1 MKIFRL
7 FFYTKTGGEKS
18 LKDIKVKPT
27 NTKPKILEKASNI
40 PKDAKS
46 VMKEQ
51 LINQS
56 ENLKPEFKDK
66 SQENATDYATGK
78 VESGMQS
85 TAYKATIAADKAK
98 DFTVRKIKEHRANKA
113 IKIADT
119 PIPETQNNLLPEK
132 TATSE
137 ERANAPKT
145 RESIQQNQ
153 TDKSAP
159 NMQRKQAE
167 NIKTRENV
175 SKENHS
181 AKSDMTIKT
190 KENYLKSQGKSQ
202 VTEIDT
208 APKIL
213 DNTVKSKQAN
223 IRTRSADNKSVTAP
237 IPDSDTARKIK
248 SKEYVMKK
256 QEQKKALDRAEA
268 AKSETQGNSAVT
280 DKAHTSDGI
289 QTDMEIKKTAESKI
303 KTKEQYRHSQNGGN
317 SQKLIKI
324 KEADIKSF
332 DRIEFERNRLKSMPT
347 HKISAEKTVT
357 SNTRIKQRTIQK
369 NNIKIRGSKS
379 GTYAADTAKKVKG
392 IKTSKKVVKKA
403 NPAKIA
409 QKKAT
414 AAARKKAAKKA
425 AQETAKRTAQAA
437 KATARVIK
445 YVAVKVAQAVA
456 AAAKAVAS
464 AITALGGW
472 AVLLI
477 LLIIVI
483 IVAAI
488 AASPF
493 GIFIS
498 EEVNEVGA
506 IPLSQIIAEYN
517 VELTQQVEDIE
528 LSVDHT
534 DVEIIDNQTDRN
546 IVLAVFAAKTAGAE
560 DNTAADVVIFDD
572 VKAEN
577 LKAYFRAA
585 NTVNYTVTEST
596 NANNEIVKKLTV
608 TISGKTKDELMDL
621 YGLTAKQR
629 EAVETLLEHGDV
641 LTSSS
646 HSLAI
651 TNADVQSIING
662 LPSSLP
668 QKRKDVVKNAGSLV
682 GKVNYFWGGKS
693 SAIGWDSAW
702 GTMRR
707 VTAAGSPSSGTLR
720 AYGLD
725 CSGFVMWAFN
735 NSGMGYA
742 VGHGTY
748 GQRDA
753 SIQVTASTVQAGDL
767 CFLPSYSHVGIV
779 VGKDTS
785 GNILVIHCSSGANN
799 VVVST
804 ASSVGF
810 TVFRRPNCY

>member
-1 MKIFRL
+1 M
-7 FFYTKTGGEKS
+7 
-18 LKDIKVKPT
+18 KDIKVKPT
-27 NTKPKILEKASNI
+27 NIKPKILETVSNI

-51 LINQS
+51 LINQA

-78 VESGMQS
+78 IESGTQ
-85 TAYKATIAADKAK
+85 TAVNKTIIVADKAK
-98 DFTVRKIKEHRANKA
+98 DFTVRKIMEHRADKA
-113 IKIADT
+113 IKTADT
-119 PIPETQNNLLPEK
+119 STPEMHNNLLSEN
-132 TATSE
+132 TAASE
-137 ERANAPKT
+137 QRTNAPKT

-159 NMQRKQAE
+159 NTQQKQAE
-167 NIKTRENV
+167 NIKIRENV

-181 AKSDMTIKT
+181 AKSDMHIKT

-208 APKIL
+208 APKAL

-223 IRTRSADNKSVTAP
+223 IRTRSADNKSVIAS
-237 IPDSDTARKIK
+237 ISDSDTARKIK

-256 QEQKKALDRAEA
+256 QERKKALDRAEA
-268 AKSETQGNSAVT
+268 EKSEIQANSAIT
-280 DKAHTSDGI
+280 DKARTSDGI
-289 QTDMEIKKTAESKI
+289 QTDTEIKKTAESKI

-317 SQKLIKI
+317 SQKLIKT
-324 KEADIKSF
+324 KEADIKNF

-392 IKTSKKVVKKA
+392 IKTSKKIVKKA

-445 YVAVKVAQAVA
+445 YVAVKVARAVA

-464 AITALGGW
+464 AIAALGGW

-668 QKRKDVVKNAGSLV
+668 QKRKEVVKNAGSLV

-725 CSGFVMWAFN
+725 CSGFVTWAFN

-748 GQRDA
+748 GQHDA
-753 SIQVTASTVQAGDL
+753 SVQVTASTVQAGDL

>member
-7 FFYTKTGGEKS
+7 FFYTKTGGENL

-27 NTKPKILEKASNI
+27 NIKPKILKKVSNI

-51 LINQS
+51 LINQA

-78 VESGMQS
+78 VENGTQ
-85 TAYKATIAADKAK
+85 TAVNKTIIVADKAK
-98 DFTVRKIKEHRANKA
+98 DFTVRKIREHRADKA
-113 IKIADT
+113 IKTADT
-119 PIPETQNNLLPEK
+119 PIPEMQNNLLPEK
-132 TATSE
+132 TAASE
-137 ERANAPKT
+137 QRANTPKT
-145 RESIQQNQ
+145 RENIQQNQ
-153 TDKSAP
+153 ADKSAP
-159 NMQRKQAE
+159 NMRRKQAE

-175 SKENHS
+175 SRENHS
-181 AKSDMTIKT
+181 AKSDMPIKT

-208 APKIL
+208 APKTL
-213 DNTVKSKQAN
+213 DNTVKGKRAN

-256 QEQKKALDRAEA
+256 QERKKAIARAEA
-268 AKSETQGNSAVT
+268 EKSEMQANSAVT
-280 DKAHTSDGI
+280 DKAHTADAIQSD
-289 QTDMEIKKTAESKI
+289 TPKAAESKI
-303 KTKEQYRHSQNGGN
+303 KTKEQYRHSQNGDN
-317 SQKLIKI
+317 SQKLIKA

-332 DRIEFERNRLKSMPT
+332 DRMEFERNRLKSMPT

-369 NNIKIRGSKS
+369 NTIKIRGSKS

-456 AAAKAVAS
+456 AAAKTVAS
-464 AITALGGW
+464 AIAALGGW

-534 DVEIIDNQTDRN
+534 DVEVVDNQTDRN

-560 DNTAADVVIFDD
+560 DNTAADVVIFDN

-596 NANNEIVKKLTV
+596 NADNEIVKKLTV

-662 LPSSLP
+662 LPQSLP

-725 CSGFVMWAFN
+725 CSGFVTWAFN

-753 SIQVTASTVQAGDL
+753 SVQVTASTVQAGDL

-785 GNILVIHCSSGANN
+785 GNIFVIHCSSGANN

>member
-1 MKIFRL
+1 
-7 FFYTKTGGEKS
+7 
-18 LKDIKVKPT
+18 
-27 NTKPKILEKASNI
+27 
-40 PKDAKS
+40 
-46 VMKEQ
+46 
-51 LINQS
+51 
-56 ENLKPEFKDK
+56 
-66 SQENATDYATGK
+66 
-78 VESGMQS
+78 
-85 TAYKATIAADKAK
+85 
-98 DFTVRKIKEHRANKA
+98 
-113 IKIADT
+113 
-119 PIPETQNNLLPEK
+119 
-132 TATSE
+132 
-137 ERANAPKT
+137 
-145 RESIQQNQ
+145 
-153 TDKSAP
+153 
-159 NMQRKQAE
+159 
-167 NIKTRENV
+167 
-175 SKENHS
+175 
-181 AKSDMTIKT
+181 
-190 KENYLKSQGKSQ
+190 
-202 VTEIDT
+202 
-208 APKIL
+208 
-213 DNTVKSKQAN
+213 
-223 IRTRSADNKSVTAP
+223 
-237 IPDSDTARKIK
+237 
-248 SKEYVMKK
+248 
-256 QEQKKALDRAEA
+256 
-268 AKSETQGNSAVT
+268 
-280 DKAHTSDGI
+280 
-289 QTDMEIKKTAESKI
+289 
-303 KTKEQYRHSQNGGN
+303 
-317 SQKLIKI
+317 
-324 KEADIKSF
+324 
-332 DRIEFERNRLKSMPT
+332 MPT

-445 YVAVKVAQAVA
+445 FVAVKVAQAVA

-534 DVEIIDNQTDRN
+534 DVEVVDNQTDRN

-560 DNTAADVVIFDD
+560 DNTAADVVIFDN

-596 NANNEIVKKLTV
+596 NADNEIVKKLTV

-725 CSGFVMWAFN
+725 CSGFVTWAFN

-753 SIQVTASTVQAGDL
+753 SVQVTASTVQAGDL

>member
-1 MKIFRL
+1 M
-7 FFYTKTGGEKS
+7 
-18 LKDIKVKPT
+18 KDIKIKPT

-51 LINQS
+51 LINQA

-66 SQENATDYATGK
+66 SQENATDYATEKIENGT
-78 VESGMQS
+78 Q
-85 TAYKATIAADKAK
+85 TAVNKTIIVADKAK

-113 IKIADT
+113 IKTADT
-119 PIPETQNNLLPEK
+119 PILEIHNNNLLSEK

-137 ERANAPKT
+137 QRANAPKT
-145 RESIQQNQ
+145 RENIQQNQ
-153 TDKSAP
+153 ADKYAP
-159 NMQRKQAE
+159 SMQQKQAE
-167 NIKTRENV
+167 NIKTRENI

-202 VTEIDT
+202 VTEVDT
-208 APKIL
+208 APKML

-237 IPDSDTARKIK
+237 IPDRDTARKIK

-268 AKSETQGNSAVT
+268 EKSEIQANSAVT

-289 QTDMEIKKTAESKI
+289 QTDTEIKKTAESKI
-303 KTKEQYRHSQNGGN
+303 KTKEQYRHSQNVGN
-317 SQKLIKI
+317 SQKLIKT
-324 KEADIKSF
+324 KEANIKSF

-464 AITALGGW
+464 AIAALGGW

-534 DVEIIDNQTDRN
+534 DVEVVDNQTDRN

-577 LKAYFRAA
+577 LKTYFRAA

-725 CSGFVMWAFN
+725 CSGFVTWAFN

-753 SIQVTASTVQAGDL
+753 SVQVTASTVQAGDL

>member
-1 MKIFRL
+1 M
-7 FFYTKTGGEKS
+7 
-18 LKDIKVKPT
+18 KDIKVKPT
-27 NTKPKILEKASNI
+27 NIKPKILEKVSNI

-78 VESGMQS
+78 IESGTQ
-85 TAYKATIAADKAK
+85 TAVNKTIIVADKAK

-113 IKIADT
+113 IKTADA
-119 PIPETQNNLLPEK
+119 PILEIHNNNLLSEK

-137 ERANAPKT
+137 QRANAPKT
-145 RESIQQNQ
+145 RENIQQNQ
-153 TDKSAP
+153 ADKSAP

-175 SKENHS
+175 SRENHS

-190 KENYLKSQGKSQ
+190 KENYLKSQDKSQ

-208 APKIL
+208 APKTL

-223 IRTRSADNKSVTAP
+223 IHTRSADNKSVTAS

-268 AKSETQGNSAVT
+268 AKSEIQANSAIT

-289 QTDMEIKKTAESKI
+289 QTDTEIKKTAESKI

-317 SQKLIKI
+317 SQKLIKA

-347 HKISAEKTVT
+347 PQQKISAEKTVT

-379 GTYAADTAKKVKG
+379 GTYAADTAKNVKG

-472 AVLLI
+472 VVLLI

-493 GIFIS
+493 G
-498 EEVNEVGA
+498 
-506 IPLSQIIAEYN
+506 
-517 VELTQQVEDIE
+517 
-528 LSVDHT
+528 
-534 DVEIIDNQTDRN
+534 
-546 IVLAVFAAKTAGAE
+546 K
-560 DNTAADVVIFDD
+560 
-572 VKAEN
+572 
-577 LKAYFRAA
+577 
-585 NTVNYTVTEST
+585 
-596 NANNEIVKKLTV
+596 
-608 TISGKTKDELMDL
+608 
-621 YGLTAKQR
+621 
-629 EAVETLLEHGDV
+629 
-641 LTSSS
+641 
-646 HSLAI
+646 
-651 TNADVQSIING
+651 
-662 LPSSLP
+662 
-668 QKRKDVVKNAGSLV
+668 
-682 GKVNYFWGGKS
+682 
-693 SAIGWDSAW
+693 
-702 GTMRR
+702 
-707 VTAAGSPSSGTLR
+707 
-720 AYGLD
+720 
-725 CSGFVMWAFN
+725 
-735 NSGMGYA
+735 
-742 VGHGTY
+742 
-748 GQRDA
+748 
-753 SIQVTASTVQAGDL
+753 
-767 CFLPSYSHVGIV
+767 
-779 VGKDTS
+779 
-785 GNILVIHCSSGANN
+785 
-799 VVVST
+799 
-804 ASSVGF
+804 
-810 TVFRRPNCY
+810 

>member
-1 MKIFRL
+1 M
-7 FFYTKTGGEKS
+7 
-18 LKDIKVKPT
+18 KDIKIKPT
-27 NTKPKILEKASNI
+27 NIKPKILEKVSNI

-51 LINQS
+51 LINQA

-78 VESGMQS
+78 IESGTQ
-85 TAYKATIAADKAK
+85 TAVNKTIIIADKAK
-98 DFTVRKIKEHRANKA
+98 DFTVRKIRERRADKA
-113 IKIADT
+113 IKTVDA
-119 PIPETQNNLLPEK
+119 PILEVHNNLLLENN
-132 TATSE
+132 AASE
-137 ERANAPKT
+137 QRTNAPKT
-145 RESIQQNQ
+145 RERIQQNQ
-153 TDKSAP
+153 ADKSAP
-159 NMQRKQAE
+159 NTQRKQAD
-167 NIKTRENV
+167 NIKTRENI
-175 SKENHS
+175 SKENRS
-181 AKSDMTIKT
+181 AKSDMPIKT

-202 VTEIDT
+202 VTEADT
-208 APKIL
+208 APKTL

-223 IRTRSADNKSVTAP
+223 IRTRSADNKSVTP
-237 IPDSDTARKIK
+237 TISDSDTARKIK

-256 QEQKKALDRAEA
+256 QEQKKAIERTEA
-268 AKSETQGNSAVT
+268 AKSETQANSAVT
-280 DKAHTSDGI
+280 DKTHTADGI
-289 QTDMEIKKTAESKI
+289 QSDTPKATESKI

-317 SQKLIKI
+317 AQKLIKT
-324 KEADIKSF
+324 KETGVKSF
-332 DRIEFERNRLKSMPT
+332 DRMEFERNRLKSMPT
-347 HKISAEKTVT
+347 PQQKISAEKTVT
-357 SNTRIKQRTIQK
+357 QNTRIKQRTIQK
-369 NNIKIRGSKS
+369 NTIKTRGSKS

-392 IKTSKKVVKKA
+392 IKTSKKFAKKA

-425 AQETAKRTAQAA
+425 AQETAKRTAQTA

-445 YVAVKVAQAVA
+445 YIVVKAAQAVA

-464 AITALGGW
+464 AIAALGGW

-517 VELTQQVEDIE
+517 VELTQKVEDIE

-560 DNTAADVVIFDD
+560 DDTAADVVIFDD
-572 VKAEN
+572 VKAEK
-577 LKAYFRAA
+577 LKEYFRAA
-585 NTVNYTVTEST
+585 NTVSHTVEEIAISDTET
-596 NANNEIVKKLTV
+596 KKKLTV

-662 LPSSLP
+662 LPASLP

-725 CSGFVMWAFN
+725 CSGFVTWAFN

-779 VGKDTS
+779 VGKDTG

>member
-1 MKIFRL
+1 
-7 FFYTKTGGEKS
+7 

-27 NTKPKILEKASNI
+27 NIKPKILETVSNI

-51 LINQS
+51 LINQA

-78 VESGMQS
+78 IESGTQ
-85 TAYKATIAADKAK
+85 TAVNKTIIVADKAK
-98 DFTVRKIKEHRANKA
+98 DFTVRKIMEHRADKA
-113 IKIADT
+113 IKTADT
-119 PIPETQNNLLPEK
+119 STPEMHNNLLSEN
-132 TATSE
+132 TAASE
-137 ERANAPKT
+137 QRTNAPKT

-159 NMQRKQAE
+159 NTQQKQAE
-167 NIKTRENV
+167 NIKIRENV

-181 AKSDMTIKT
+181 AKSDMHIKT

-208 APKIL
+208 APKAL

-223 IRTRSADNKSVTAP
+223 IRTRSADNKSVIAS
-237 IPDSDTARKIK
+237 ISDSDTARKIK

-256 QEQKKALDRAEA
+256 QERKKALDRAEA
-268 AKSETQGNSAVT
+268 EKSEIQANSAIT
-280 DKAHTSDGI
+280 DKARTSDGI
-289 QTDMEIKKTAESKI
+289 QTDTEIKKTAESKI

-317 SQKLIKI
+317 SQKLIKT
-324 KEADIKSF
+324 KEADIKNF

-392 IKTSKKVVKKA
+392 IKTSKKIVKKA

-464 AITALGGW
+464 AIAALGGW

-668 QKRKDVVKNAGSLV
+668 QKRKEVVKNAGSLV

-725 CSGFVMWAFN
+725 CSGFVTWAFN

-748 GQRDA
+748 GQHDA
-753 SIQVTASTVQAGDL
+753 SVQVTASTVQAGDL

>member
-1 MKIFRL
+1 M
-7 FFYTKTGGEKS
+7 
-18 LKDIKVKPT
+18 KDIKVKPT
-27 NTKPKILEKASNI
+27 NIKPKILEKVSNI
-40 PKDAKS
+40 PKDAKA

-51 LINQS
+51 LINQA

-78 VESGMQS
+78 IESGTQ
-85 TAYKATIAADKAK
+85 TAVNKTIIVADKAK

-113 IKIADT
+113 IKTADA
-119 PIPETQNNLLPEK
+119 PILEIHNNNLLSEK

-137 ERANAPKT
+137 QRANAPKT
-145 RESIQQNQ
+145 RKNIPQNQ
-153 TDKSAP
+153 ADKSAP

-175 SKENHS
+175 SRENHS

-208 APKIL
+208 APKTL

-223 IRTRSADNKSVTAP
+223 IRTRSADNKSVTAS

-256 QEQKKALDRAEA
+256 QKQKKALDRAEA
-268 AKSETQGNSAVT
+268 EKSEIQANSAIT

-289 QTDMEIKKTAESKI
+289 QTETEIKKTAESKI
-303 KTKEQYRHSQNGGN
+303 KTKEQYRHSQNSGN
-317 SQKLIKI
+317 SQKLIKA

-464 AITALGGW
+464 AIAALGGW

-534 DVEIIDNQTDRN
+534 DVEVVDNQTDRN

-560 DNTAADVVIFDD
+560 DNTAADVVIFDN

-577 LKAYFRAA
+577 LKAYFRTA
-585 NTVNYTVTEST
+585 NTVNYTVTENT
-596 NANNEIVKKLTV
+596 NADNEIDKKLTV

-651 TNADVQSIING
+651 THADVQSIING

-707 VTAAGSPSSGTLR
+707 VTAAGSPSSGTFR

-725 CSGFVMWAFN
+725 CSGFVTWAFN

-753 SIQVTASTVQAGDL
+753 SVQVTASTVQAGDL